1 NLLDAPPFTQCQN
14 RMKHFLWNHKVTTL
28 TAPPQLFQTFLPITN
43 VEEAEKA
50 LIVEGRAVKSNHALG
65 RRSQASHSLQEIEN
79 HGMINMF
86 PSLLFSRKHGL
97 TNSKQHDF
105 K

>member
-43 VEEAEKA
+43 VEEATFLYKTGPR
-50 LIVEGRAVKSNHALG
+50 VRA
-65 RRSQASHSLQEIEN
+65 ASLN
-79 HGMINMF
+79 
-86 PSLLFSRKHGL
+86 P
-97 TNSKQHDF
+97 
-105 K
+105 

>member
-43 VEEAEKA
+43 VEEAKLFYLFIDWPGA
-50 LIVEGRAVKSNHALG
+50 GWLLKK
-65 RRSQASHSLQEIEN
+65 EI
-79 HGMINMF
+79 
-86 PSLLFSRKHGL
+86 S
-97 TNSKQHDF
+97 
-105 K
+105 